1 MDEAK
6 DIISDYRPGV
16 LSKPQLKEIAD
27 LRVLHAPLLDEELE
41 PAIDLHL
48 GHEYYEMKGCIKGL
62 AGQSYS
68 MILDDDTFIKSK
80 KVELESDK
88 TVELERRHTYIFK
101 LQEEL
106 NFHEPQIFN
115 LHGRATGKS
124 TVGRIDVLTRLI
136 TENSSSYDV
145 VKHENP
151 GTLYLEITP
160 ITFNIIVKPGVSL
173 NQLRLFRG
181 KPELSEINDEEI
193 EQGYWGDVINDE
205 KGIRKEEKVEYL
217 KLNLEPDNIGGRKII
232 AFQATSDSKD
242 PKEAI
247 DMTRDFDNK
256 ENLLDPKL
264 YWKPILKKDEKT
276 IEIEKDKFY
285 ILRSKERF
293 KLPED
298 VAVYCEAVSEE
309 FGEMRIHYAGFVHPG
324 FGSKESG
331 RDDGIGT
338 PLIFELR
345 GHTLNTFL
353 RDGETLAKIKYY
365 RMSEPQEI
373 GEQGYTRQELK
384 LSKYF
389 KAWH

>member
-1 MDEAK
+1 MDDAIG
-6 DIISDYRPGV
+6 IISDYRPGV
-16 LSKPQLKEIAD
+16 LSKDQLKEIAG
-27 LRVLHAPLLDEELE
+27 LGVLQGPILDKELE

-48 GHEYYEMKGCIKGL
+48 GNEYYEMKGCIKGL
-62 AGQSYS
+62 ERDSYS
-68 MILDDDTFIKSK
+68 MILNNETFVKSK
-80 KVELESDK
+80 EVKLESDE
-88 TVELERRHTYIFK
+88 TVELERKHTYIFK
-101 LQEEL
+101 LQEQL
-106 NFHEPQIFN
+106 NFHKPEEFK

-145 VKHENP
+145 VIHDNP

-181 KPELSEINDEEI
+181 KPELSEINEKEIDE
-193 EQGYWGDVINDE
+193 GYWGDVINDE
-205 KGIRKEEKVEYL
+205 NGIRKKEKVEYL
-217 KLNLEPDNIGGRKII
+217 KLNLEPIDIGEQQII
-232 AFQATSDSKD
+232 AFQAILNSEEQKKVIDLTKD
-242 PKEAI
+242 FNEKK
-247 DMTRDFDNK
+247 NQ
-256 ENLLDPKL
+256 LDPKL
-264 YWKPILKKDEKT
+264 YWKPILKKDGNT

-293 KLPED
+293 KLPPD

-365 RMSEPQEI
+365 RMSKPQKI
-373 GEQGYTRQELK
+373 GKQDYTGQELK
-384 LSKYF
+384 LSKCF
-389 KAWH
+389 KAWD